1 MIQPRVSPTCPISQG
16 LHLPRLTIYDLN
28 RQVALTSNKD
38 LPVTPSD
45 RPADSDVVITPV
57 VSKADRTAFVD
68 LAYRLNAADSN
79 WVPPL
84 RMEAME
90 LVTPGKNPFFDH
102 ADVQFF
108 LARRGGELVGRI
120 SAHIDHLA
128 LAQPLEQG
136 MGPGTGNWGMLEAT
150 DAGVAGELIATAEQ
164 WLRGK
169 GMTRVLAPLS
179 MSIWEEPGQ
188 LVQGFDH
195 PPTVMMGH
203 QPERYRDWIEALGY
217 ATVKTLH
224 TYELDITREFPPL
237 IQRIVQSGEKNAR
250 IKVRKVNKAR
260 FDEEARLILDILNDA
275 WSDNWGFVP
284 FTEREIAYAGKKFK
298 PIVRED
304 LIMVAEYDGEPVAFM
319 MTLPD
324 LNEVLKPMGGRLF
337 PFNWIKLL
345 AWLRKPKVRTMR
357 VPLMGVRKHLQSSRL
372 ASQLAFM
379 MIEFI
384 RREAIV
390 HYGASRGEIG
400 WILEDNQGM
409 VAIADAINSHVN
421 KAYRIYDKAL

>member
-1 MIQPRVSPTCPISQG
+1 MNQAELVI
-16 LHLPRLTIYDLN
+16 
-28 RQVALTSNKD
+28 A
-38 LPVTPSD
+38 PVT
-45 RPADSDVVITPV
+45 
-57 VSKADRTAFVD
+57 SKNERKSFVD
-68 LAYRLNAADSN
+68 LAYRLNASDPN

-128 LAQPLEQG
+128 VAQPVEQG

-150 DAGVAGELIATAEQ
+150 DAEVAGRLIATAEQ
-164 WLRGK
+164 WLRDK

-217 ATVKTLH
+217 QTAKTLH
-224 TYELDITREFPPL
+224 TYELDITQSFPPL
-237 IQRIVQSGEKNAR
+237 IQRIVLSGEKNPR
-250 IKVRKVNKAR
+250 IRIRNVDRSR
-260 FDEEARLILDILNDA
+260 FDEEAALILDILNDA

-284 FTEREIAYAGKKFK
+284 FSAREIAYAGKKFK
-298 PIVRED
+298 PIVHED

-324 LNEVLKPMGGRLF
+324 LNEALKPMGGRLF
-337 PFNWIKLL
+337 PFNWVKLL
-345 AWLRKPKVRTMR
+345 AWLRKPRVRTMR

-379 MIEFI
+379 MIEAI
-384 RREAIV
+384 RLNSVAR
-390 HYGASRGEIG
+390 YGATRGEIG

-421 KAYRIYDKAL
+421 KSYRIYDKAL